1 MKLYSCKTK
10 NIGST
15 NTLQEII
22 IRFTVG
28 FPAKSGVGGGIA
40 VPLVDRMG
48 IGVFGPALDEKGNS
62 AGGIKI
68 LEYLSNKMNISL
80 F

>member
-1 MKLYSCKTK
+1 MS
-10 NIGST
+10 
-15 NTLQEII
+15 
-22 IRFTVG
+22 VG

-40 VPLVDRMG
+40 TALVDRMG

-62 AGGIKI
+62 IGGIKI
-68 LEYLSNKMNISL
+68 LEYLSDKLDFNL